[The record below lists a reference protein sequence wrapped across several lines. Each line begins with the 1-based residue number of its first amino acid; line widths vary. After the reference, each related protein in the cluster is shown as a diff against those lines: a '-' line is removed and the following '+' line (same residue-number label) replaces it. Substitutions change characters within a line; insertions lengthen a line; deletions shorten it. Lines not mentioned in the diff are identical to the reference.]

1 MRWNRGSSWRR
12 TRRAFISRKPQR
24 AEGFFDACGGLW
36 IFPPLNEDIYTVSG
50 EDDGYLVS
58 VQGGRKGM
66 IRIMGDSRLR
76 KIVAA
81 LLIPCEYDE
90 IFQRGEDRLY
100 QGWKR
105 IQVR

>member
-12 TRRAFISRKPQR
+12 LPGGHSYRGNPRGQRAFRCLRRSV
-24 AEGFFDACGGLW
+24 GY
-36 IFPPLNEDIYTVSG
+36 FPPLNEDIYTVSG

-90 IFQRGEDRLY
+90 IFQRGEE
-100 QGWKR
+100 
-105 IQVR
+105 IV